1 MRDQH
6 AALYLLRAG
15 GQNLLAES
23 LAELAELIE
32 CAYDND
38 DHIELLLAH
47 YPTSRPLQRSDL
59 DDLIAALQDRR

>member
-1 MRDQH
+1 MGSQTPST
-6 AALYLLRAG
+6 YLMRAG

-38 DHIELLLAH
+38 DHVELLLAY
-47 YPTSRPLQRSDL
+47 YPDARPLQRSDL
-59 DDLIAALQDRR
+59 DDVIAALDRCA